1 MTNPIRRGD
10 VVSAIANGHF
20 EIDAAVRQQLAAYI
34 KDSNAYGQHVE
45 ASQGIVF
52 DLNMGHVSIK
62 LGHQFRGFGKLTATF
77 SVDPDDIESV
87 YLGLEIYDPM
97 DMTVAVYESFL
108 PLAISDLE
116 SGDIS
121 EFTEGLSASAK
132 GWVDFQAD
140 NSWVTPEVRA

>member
-10 VVSAIANGHF
+10 VVSAIANGRF
-20 EIDAAVRQQLAAYI
+20 DIDSAVRQQLATYI
-34 KDSNAYGQHVE
+34 KGSNAYGQHVE

-52 DLNMGHVSIK
+52 DLNMGHVTIK
-62 LGHQFRGFGKLTATF
+62 LGQQFRGFGKMTATF

-87 YLGLEIYDPM
+87 YLGIEIYDPM

-108 PLAISDLE
+108 PIAISDLE
-116 SGDIS
+116 SSDIS
-121 EFTEGLSASAK
+121 EFTDGLSASAK

-140 NSWVTPEVRA
+140 NSWVTPEVKE

>member
-1 MTNPIRRGD
+1 MTNEIRRGA
-10 VVSAIANGHF
+10 VVSAIVNGRF
-20 EIDAAVRQQLAAYI
+20 DIDAAVRQELAAYI
-34 KDSNAYGQHVE
+34 KGSNAYGQHVE

-52 DLNMGHVSIK
+52 DLNMGHVTIK
-62 LGHQFRGFGKLTATF
+62 LGQQFRGFGKMTATF

-87 YLGLEIYDPM
+87 YLGIEIYDPM

-121 EFTEGLSASAK
+121 EFTDGLSASAK

-140 NSWVTPEVRA
+140 NSWVTPEVKE

>member
-20 EIDAAVRQQLAAYI
+20 DIDSAVRQQLAAYI
-34 KDSNAYGQHVE
+34 KGSNAYGQHVE

-52 DLNMGHVSIK
+52 DLNMGHVTIK
-62 LGHQFRGFGKLTATF
+62 LGQQFRGFGKITATF

-87 YLGLEIYDPM
+87 YLGIEIYDPM

-108 PLAISDLE
+108 PIAISDLE

-140 NSWVTPEVRA
+140 NSWVTPEVKE